1 VRKVFKYVLPDDD
14 EFHLPLPAGAE
25 LLHLDCQN
33 NEVALWALVDPAA
46 PTEARRFRLAGTGH
60 PIETA
65 RQLTH
70 IGTVLLMGG
79 KLVFHLFEVM

>member
-14 EFHLPLPAGAE
+14 EFTLPFPAGAK
-25 LLHLDCQN
+25 LLHLDCQD
-33 NEVALWALVDPAA
+33 NEVVLWALVDPDA
-46 PTEARRFRLAGTGH
+46 PTETRRFRLAGTGH

-65 RQLTH
+65 CPLTH